1 MQPGDLLPL
10 GITLVVV
17 GIALAFGLQVLGDIK
32 GDMDGGTACGTN
44 ASGGSAGTILYTQCP
59 AEYNA
64 TQDAVIGVSNFTS
77 KLPLIATII
86 VAVVVIGLVVNFFG
100 KAR

>member
-17 GIALAFGLQVLGDIK
+17 GIALAFGLQVLGDVK
-32 GDMDGGTACGTN
+32 GDMTAN
-44 ASGGSAGTILYTQCP
+44 SAE
-59 AEYNA
+59 ANA
-64 TQDAVIGVSNFTS
+64 TQDAITGVGNFTS
-77 KLPLIATII
+77 KLPLVATII